1 MSVSINISFKNY
13 LKVRRQ
19 SFMNLHILKNI
30 AQLFVER
37 SLIMVRFSLCIL
49 GRNVIEVMLCLLSA
63 SYLESCDA
71 HLSF

>member
-1 MSVSINISFKNY
+1 
-13 LKVRRQ
+13 
-19 SFMNLHILKNI
+19 MNLHILKNI